1 MLITD
6 GRQHLIS
13 SPTEPRPEQVSA
25 AMKARGIEV
34 MVMAVGLADPIE
46 LSKLI
51 SDWNY
56 IRKMGD
62 LSHLDDSVLDQ
73 AYLLCPRK
81 LQHS

>member
-1 MLITD
+1 
-6 GRQHLIS
+6 
-13 SPTEPRPEQVSA
+13 
-25 AMKARGIEV
+25 
-34 MVMAVGLADPIE
+34 MAVGLADPIE